1 MKDFRECLSRCEL
14 FDLGYVGQRYTW
26 SNGRA
31 GEQRTK
37 LRLDRIVA
45 SESWMDIF
53 LEASVH
59 HVSMS
64 ISDHYLLS
72 LFLHRRRPRKPARKR
87 FFFEAMCVREAG
99 CREIIEEV
107 WDPVGCVSRNT
118 ISDHLKNCQEQ
129 LQRWNWKVF
138 GIVNYTL
145 RQKKNQLQQLE
156 EVDGIIDK
164 VREIQG
170 LKKEINEIQIR
181 EEYMWK
187 QRSKALWLKWG
198 DQNTKFFHATASQR
212 RRKNRIDGLQNH

>member
-53 LEASVH
+53 SEASVH

-64 ISDHYLLS
+64 ISDHCLLS
-72 LFLHRRRPRKPARKR
+72 LFLHRRQPRKPARKR
-87 FFFEAMCVREAG
+87 FFFEAMWVREAG

-129 LQRWNWKVF
+129 LRRWN
-138 GIVNYTL
+138 
-145 RQKKNQLQQLE
+145 
-156 EVDGIIDK
+156 
-164 VREIQG
+164 
-170 LKKEINEIQIR
+170 
-181 EEYMWK
+181 
-187 QRSKALWLKWG
+187 
-198 DQNTKFFHATASQR
+198 
-212 RRKNRIDGLQNH
+212 